1 MNIRLAALGALFI
14 LLQACAITH
23 VSELPKIS
31 APLKWADGGD
41 LRVERGWWASF
52 GDPVLTGLI
61 DEALLHNLDLRVALS
76 RIAEARAL
84 GNAQRSSVL
93 PSLDANFGGQRSRSI
108 SEIRGQ
114 PYLSTG
120 SEPQFVAAYEIDL
133 WGRIAALN
141 EAASANYEASHATHD
156 AAALSVTASVAIGYI
171 NLRSIDA
178 QLDLAQ
184 RTMKSRERSLEL
196 TRVRY
201 KSGYGAAL
209 ESAQAE
215 AELRATAQVIPQL
228 ELAAVRQ
235 EQMLNILLARPSGTI
250 VRGLA
255 LSALNLRELPAT
267 GLPSDLLRRRPDI
280 SIAELQV
287 VAADAQLDAA
297 RAQLL
302 PSVRLSASIGSVSAS
317 VLHGDPFT
325 VWNMGGSVLA
335 PIFNGGRLRALA
347 EASASRRD
355 QALIGYER
363 TVLTAFAEVETQLTA
378 FAKLQEQAVQAE
390 AQRAAVA
397 ESLRIAG
404 NRYREGYSSYLEVL
418 LAQRNLFTVEQSL
431 MQQRSE
437 LLSAAVSVYKA
448 LGGGWE
454 SPRLHVNR
462 QGVSPHVISHVSE
475 QSAAENQ

>member
-1 MNIRLAALGALFI
+1 VKMRVGALVALVI
-14 LLQACAITH
+14 LLQACASTH
-23 VSELPKIS
+23 VSNLSKIF
-31 APLKWADGGD
+31 APFKLTVGGVS
-41 LRVERGWWASF
+41 LRVERDWWASF

-61 DEALLHNLDLRVALS
+61 DEALLHNLDLRAALS

-84 GNAQRSSVL
+84 GNAQRSSSSL
-93 PSLDANFGGQRSRSI
+93 SLDANFGGQRSRSI

-114 PYLSTG
+114 PYLSTA

-141 EAASANYEASHATHD
+141 EAATANYEASRVAHD
-156 AAALSVTASVAIGYI
+156 AVALSVTASVAIGYI

-178 QLDLAQ
+178 QLDLAR
-184 RTMKSRERSLEL
+184 RTVKSRERSLEL
-196 TRVRY
+196 TRARY
-201 KSGYGAAL
+201 KSGYGGAL

-215 AELRATAQVIPQL
+215 AELRATAQAIPQL
-228 ELAAVRQ
+228 ELAATRQ
-235 EQMLNILLARPSGTI
+235 EQALNILLARPSGTI
-250 VRGLA
+250 ERGLA
-255 LSALNLRELPAT
+255 LSALNLRGLPAA

-287 VAADAQLDAA
+287 VAADAQLGAA

-302 PSVRLSASIGSVSAS
+302 PSVRLAASIGSVRAS

-325 VWNMGGSVLA
+325 VWNLGGSVLA

-363 TVLTAFAEVETQLTA
+363 TVLTAFAEVETQLSA
-378 FAKLQEQAVQAE
+378 FARLQEQAVLAE
-390 AQRAAVA
+390 AQRVAVA

-404 NRYREGYSSYLEVL
+404 NRYREGYSSYLEEL

-431 MQQRSE
+431 LQQRSE
-437 LLSAAVSVYKA
+437 LLFTAVSVYRA

-454 SPRLHVNR
+454 SPRLLVDGR
-462 QGVSPHVISHVSE
+462 GVSPHVLSHVSE
-475 QSAAENQ
+475 P